1 MWFFSCGLQYQRL
14 VVLKNNIELGQF
26 QSNSPR
32 YLPISE
38 EFWKALAKLPAVYD
52 YAAYRKVLERFGTHY
67 RAAGSLGGSF
77 SVVARIDEETQTY
90 MSEREQV
97 LSVIFCRVVCISI
110 CTIFQ
115 SNALLRVTHKS
126 IFPKAASC
134 LFFPSF
140 FLLFPPSGWKQS
152 LWGVWQDQT
161 LDPFLPPHY
170 C

>member
-1 MWFFSCGLQYQRL
+1 MKS
-14 VVLKNNIELGQF
+14 NIELGQF

-77 SVVARIDEETQTY
+77 SAVARIDEETQTY

-97 LSVIFCRVVCISI
+97 LSVIFCGVVCISI

-115 SNALLRVTHKS
+115 INALLRVTH
-126 IFPKAASC
+126 IYIC
-134 LFFPSF
+134 
-140 FLLFPPSGWKQS
+140 
-152 LWGVWQDQT
+152 
-161 LDPFLPPHY
+161 
-170 C
+170 